1 MVSKSTQIIR
11 KLAGDKATIFNDK
24 LADGRRSYKVWG
36 WDYLDYEKAW
46 AYLVQ
51 GGIKSEV
58 VYARAYWCQRRADV
72 VQNVRIHVG

>member
-1 MVSKSTQIIR
+1 MVSESTKIIR
-11 KLAGDKATIFNDK
+11 QLAGKDATLFNDK

-46 AYLVQ
+46 AYLLQV
-51 GGIKSEV
+51 GIKSEV
-58 VYARAYWCQRRADV
+58 VHARAYWCLRRSDV

>member
-1 MVSKSTQIIR
+1 MVSKSTQIVR
-11 KLAGDKATIFNDK
+11 QLAGKNATIFNDK

-46 AYLVQ
+46 AYLLQ
-51 GGIKSEV
+51 GGFKSEV
-58 VYARAYWCQRRADV
+58 VYARAYYCTRRAKT